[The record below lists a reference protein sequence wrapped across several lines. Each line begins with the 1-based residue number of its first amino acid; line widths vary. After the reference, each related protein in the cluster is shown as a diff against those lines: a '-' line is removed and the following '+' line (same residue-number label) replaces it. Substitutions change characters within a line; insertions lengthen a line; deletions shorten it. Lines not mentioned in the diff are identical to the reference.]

1 MLVLL
6 SFLISRLINRSG
18 LRISHSKVFSSGYNY
33 TAEYRIKIELIC
45 RLTRDIE
52 IKNWSRYSQHKSS
65 QLSCLLSL
73 FKVDFVSVDPWSLC
87 SNIVLFQWT
96 YDPFVQIWFCF
107 NGHMIS
113 LFKFD
118 FVLVDLWSLCSN
130 LILFQWTYDLFVQ
143 IWFCF
148 SGPMIPLFRFDLVS
162 VDLWSL
168 CSDLILFQWTYDP
181 FVSDPDQPREL
192 NTMES

>member
-1 MLVLL
+1 MISIFTTQEFPAQL
-6 SFLISRLINRSG
+6 SFI
-18 LRISHSKVFSSGYNY
+18 
-33 TAEYRIKIELIC
+33 
-45 RLTRDIE
+45 
-52 IKNWSRYSQHKSS
+52 
-65 QLSCLLSL
+65 
-73 FKVDFVSVDPWSLC
+73 FVQSWFLSVDLWSLC
-87 SNIVLFQWT
+87 SNIVLFQLT

-107 NGHMIS
+107 NGNMIS

-148 SGPMIPLFRFDLVS
+148 SGPMIPLFKYDFVS

-181 FVSDPDQPREL
+181 FVQIWFCFSGPMIPLSLIRINQESWIQWSLKLSENKIFLSFFCNWEL
-192 NTMES
+192 EWICYMLIFISIEVKCALL